1 MRNPGDCG
9 IIPKARLAESGAAL
23 FAQEGDPALTTQVD
37 PAVAE
42 TGRPSA
48 TVLHDRRATLL
59 AALAAQNLDAFLVT
73 HPHNRRYLS
82 GFTGEDMPPLD
93 TAGVLLV
100 TPYEAILLTDSRFD
114 IQAADEFAGGTVR
127 VRGPRLIES
136 LAEQIRG
143 LSIRR
148 LGFEAQHL
156 LYSHYEDLHKAL
168 PEVELVPTRGLID
181 KQRTVKDEAELALL
195 RHAVAISDQAFD
207 EVSAQIQPG
216 MTEKQVARLIEARMI
231 ELGAEG
237 PAFSTIVASGPNAA
251 MPHAIPGDR
260 AIQAGEPIVID
271 MGARYHG
278 YNSDMTRTIVL
289 GEPDARFKEIYN
301 IVLRAHLDSEVAA
314 RSGVSGV
321 AVDAAARDVIKAAG
335 YGDNFGHGTGHGI
348 GLEVHEG
355 PRAAAASTD
364 ESLDAGVVIS
374 IEPGIYLPGWG
385 GVRIEDLVLLGP
397 DGAEVLTQAR
407 KHGYYD

>member
-1 MRNPGDCG
+1 MTTHVP
-9 IIPKARLAESGAAL
+9 AA
-23 FAQEGDPALTTQVD
+23 AP
-37 PAVAE
+37 E
-42 TGRPSA
+42 TGRPASTA
-48 TVLHDRRATLL
+48 LPERRAKLL

-100 TPYEAILLTDSRFD
+100 TPQEAILLTDSRFN
-114 IQAADEFAGGTVR
+114 IQAADEFADGTVR

-136 LAEQIRG
+136 LAEQIRA
-143 LSIRR
+143 LPVRR

-156 LYSHYEDLHKAL
+156 LYSHYEDLRKAL
-168 PEVELVPTRGLID
+168 PDVELVPTRGLID
-181 KQRTVKDEAELALL
+181 KQRTVKDDAELALL

-207 EVSAQIQPG
+207 EISAQIRPG
-216 MTEKQVARLIEARMI
+216 MTEKQVAHLIEARMI
-231 ELGAEG
+231 ELDAEG

-251 MPHAIPGDR
+251 MPHAVPGER

-278 YNSDMTRTIVL
+278 YNSDMTRTIIL
-289 GEPDARFKEIYN
+289 GEPDAQFKEIYN
-301 IVLRAHLDSEVAA
+301 IVLRAHLDSEMAA

-321 AVDAAARDVIKAAG
+321 AVDAAARDVIQAAG
-335 YGDNFGHGTGHGI
+335 YGDKFGHGTGHGI

-355 PRAAAASTD
+355 PRAAASSTD
-364 ESLDAGVVIS
+364 EALDANVVIS

-407 KHGYYD
+407 KHGYYNVGEPTAHDHDG

>member
-143 LSIRR
+143 LGVHRI
-148 LGFEAQHL
+148 GFEAQHL

>member
-1 MRNPGDCG
+1 M
-9 IIPKARLAESGAAL
+9 
-23 FAQEGDPALTTQVD
+23 TTQVD
-37 PAVAE
+37 PAVSE
-42 TGRPSA
+42 TGRPSSTA
-48 TVLHDRRATLL
+48 LHDRHAKLL
-59 AALAAQNLDAFLVT
+59 AALAAQHLDAFLVT

-100 TPYEAILLTDSRFD
+100 TPQETILLTDSRFD
-114 IQAADEFAGGTVR
+114 MQAADEFAGGTVR
-127 VRGPRLIES
+127 LRGPHLIKS
-136 LAEQIRG
+136 LAEQIRA
-143 LSIRR
+143 LPVRR

-156 LYSHYEDLHKAL
+156 LYSHYEDLRKAL
-168 PEVELVPTRGLID
+168 PDVELVPTRGLID
-181 KQRTVKDEAELALL
+181 KQRTVKDAAELALL

-216 MTEKQVARLIEARMI
+216 MTEQQVARLIDGRMV

-251 MPHAIPGDR
+251 MPHAIPGAR
-260 AIQAGEPIVID
+260 VIGEGEPIVID

-278 YNSDMTRTIVL
+278 YNSDMTRTIIL
-289 GEPDARFKEIYN
+289 GAPDARFKEIYN
-301 IVLRAHLDSEVAA
+301 IVLRAHLESEAAA

-321 AVDAAARDVIKAAG
+321 AVDAAARDVIQAAG
-335 YGDNFGHGTGHGI
+335 YGDKFGHGTGHGI

-355 PRAAAASTD
+355 PRAATASTD
-364 ESLDAGVVIS
+364 ESLDANVVVS

>member
-143 LSIRR
+143 LGVHRI
-148 LGFEAQHL
+148 GFEAQHL
-156 LYSHYEDLHKAL
+156 LYSHYEDLHTAL

>member
-42 TGRPSA
+42 TGRPST

-100 TPYEAILLTDSRFD
+100 TPHEAILLTDSRFD

-143 LSIRR
+143 LGVHRI
-148 LGFEAQHL
+148 GFEAQHL

>member
-143 LSIRR
+143 LGVHRI
-148 LGFEAQHL
+148 GFEAQHL
-156 LYSHYEDLHKAL
+156 LYSHYEDLHTAL

-397 DGAEVLTQAR
+397 DGAEMLTQAR

>member
-136 LAEQIRG
+136 LAAQIRG
-143 LSIRR
+143 LGVHRI
-148 LGFEAQHL
+148 GFEAQHL

-181 KQRTVKDEAELALL
+181 QQRTVKDEAELALL

-397 DGAEVLTQAR
+397 DGAEMLTQAR